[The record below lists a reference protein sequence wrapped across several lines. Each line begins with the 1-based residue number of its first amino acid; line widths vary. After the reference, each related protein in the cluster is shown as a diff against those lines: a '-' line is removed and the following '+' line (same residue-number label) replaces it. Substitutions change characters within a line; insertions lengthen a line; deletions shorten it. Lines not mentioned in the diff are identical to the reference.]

1 MARKPGT
8 RASLAAAAIL
18 FLVAACSGP
27 KAIEVT
33 EEGVGPITGIT
44 AFDPDAVSA
53 LLPGTTVSRLQISRE
68 GEQYPVILVEENDEK
83 VMEVVPDAD
92 ERSVAGVIV
101 FSPDI
106 RDMHGIHVGSVYTD
120 IYTKNENPQCLPGV
134 EEYAGRLFCPAADST
149 RIYYEIAG
157 KWDGPDGKV
166 PPGDVIRNWQV
177 VAIHWRASAV

>member
-1 MARKPGT
+1 MARKRGT
-8 RASLAAAAIL
+8 KASLAAAIL
-18 FLVAACSGP
+18 FLAAACSGP
-27 KAIEVT
+27 DAIEIA

-53 LLPGTTVSRLQISRE
+53 LLPGTTVSRQQVSRE

-106 RDMHGIHVGSVYTD
+106 RDGHGIHVGSVYTD
-120 IYTKNENPQCLPGV
+120 IYTEDDKPQCLPGV
-134 EEYAGRLFCPAADST
+134 EEYAGRLFCPAAEST

-166 PPGDVIRNWQV
+166 PPGDVIGNWRV